1 MYNVLSIHNGH
12 DGSYTYI
19 ENNKIIFHCALDRYS
34 KIKSFSSPSLDLL
47 KLIPKQ
53 LDLVIFTV
61 HNYNFTNAHLIALNS
76 LKLINSKTTQFLH
89 YHNSHHHLFHMLA
102 ARHFFKSELPCLI
115 ADGGG
120 SQDEVE
126 TLYRK
131 DKVILKNYTNDKYIG
146 VGPAYS
152 QISWNLF
159 GDEFS
164 EGKAMAL
171 SSYGNFN
178 KNMYKK
184 IYFNK
189 DFNKNYFR
197 TLSVQDMNLLF
208 KLTTNKED
216 IFSQNFIKTFQ
227 LACEKKIFKIL
238 KRYEIDKIILTGGV
252 AQNILINSFL
262 KNKIS
267 EVYAHPLN
275 KDDGLSIGS
284 ALLALEG
291 KLDSI
296 ENLYLGPAIEIK
308 TNIFEKYKI
317 LSVSEEEVCNFLKKD
332 VVAIFQSRSEQ
343 GQRGLGNRSLLID
356 ASNPEAFNKINE
368 IKKRAWFRP
377 FACSILEEDAKEWF
391 NCGSSK
397 HMMFVYKVNEK
408 YKNTIKSVLSVDN
421 FSRIQTVEKK
431 DNYHYYNLIN
441 QFKKMF
447 KIPLLLNTSL
457 NLPNHPL
464 VETLEDLKFLF
475 ENTSL
480 KYIYLPEIKKLICKI

>member
-1 MYNVLSIHNGH
+1 MRNVLSIHNGH

-19 ENNKIIFHCALDRYS
+19 EDNEIIFHCALERYS
-34 KIKSFSSPSLDLL
+34 KIKAFASPSLDLL
-47 KLIPKQ
+47 KLITKP
-53 LDLVIFTV
+53 LDLIIFTT
-61 HNYNFTNAHLIALNS
+61 HNYNFTNAHIIALNS
-76 LKLINSKTTQFLH
+76 LNLINIKTTQFLH
-89 YHNSHHHLFHMLA
+89 YNNSHHHLFHMLS
-102 ARHFFKSELPCLI
+102 ARHFFKSELPCFI

-120 SQDEVE
+120 SSNEVE

-131 DKVILKNYTNDKYIG
+131 DNVIFKNYTNDKYIG
-146 VGPAYS
+146 IGPAYS

-164 EGKAMAL
+164 EGKTMAL
-171 SSYGNFN
+171 SSYGILN
-178 KNMYKK
+178 KHLYKK
-184 IYFNK
+184 IYFNQ
-189 DFNKNYFR
+189 DFSKNYFK
-197 TLSVQDMNLLF
+197 TFSVQDMNFLF
-208 KLTTNKED
+208 KLTTEKTD
-216 IFSQNFIKTFQ
+216 KFSQNFIKTFQ
-227 LACEKKIFKIL
+227 IACERKILKIL
-238 KRYEIDKIILTGGV
+238 KRYNIDKIILTGGV
-252 AQNILINSFL
+252 SQNILINSFL
-262 KNKIS
+262 KNNIN

-291 KLDSI
+291 KI
-296 ENLYLGPAIEIK
+296 NNIKNLYLGPFIKIK
-308 TNIFEKYKI
+308 TDIFEKYKI
-317 LSVSEEEVCNFLKKD
+317 LSISEKEICNLLKED

-356 ASNPEAFNKINE
+356 ASNPKAFIKMNE

-391 NCGSSK
+391 NCTSSK

-408 YKNTIKSVLSVDN
+408 YKDVIKNVLSIDN

-431 DNYHYYNLIN
+431 DNYHYYSLIY

-447 KIPLLLNTSL
+447 GIPLLLNTSL
-457 NLPNHPL
+457 NLPGHPL

-475 ENTSL
+475 ENTLL
-480 KYIYLPEIKKLICKI
+480 KYIYFPEIKKLICKI